1 MDPLSKVKPTGIPD
15 FVPGSLIGETARF
28 FGMSVAP
35 VVPQK
40 PVALPALH
48 APKNTRYISPPATT
62 LIPKNTTTP
71 TRVIVKNHPIP
82 VVRRTLKLPNNHGNL
97 NYYLNNVALAKNHKS
112 KVNTRRR
119 R

>member
-1 MDPLSKVKPTGIPD
+1 MDPSSKIKPTGIPD

-28 FGMSVAP
+28 FGMHVAP

-40 PVALPALH
+40 PVALHVP
-48 APKNTRYISPPATT
+48 PKNTRYISPPATT
-62 LIPKNTTTP
+62 TIPKNSATP

-82 VVRRTLKLPNNHGNL
+82 VARRTLKLPNNHGNL
-97 NYYLNNVALAKNHKS
+97 NYYLNNMVTSKNHKS

-119 R
+119 H

>member
-1 MDPLSKVKPTGIPD
+1 MNPSSQVKPTGIID

-28 FGMSVAP
+28 FGMSVAA
-35 VVPQK
+35 VPQK
-40 PVALPALH
+40 PVAIRASPVPYVSLG
-48 APKNTRYISPPATT
+48 PKNSGSPTRLIVSSPP
-62 LIPKNTTTP
+62 
-71 TRVIVKNHPIP
+71 V

-97 NYYLNNVALAKNHKS
+97 NYYLNSGTKNHKS